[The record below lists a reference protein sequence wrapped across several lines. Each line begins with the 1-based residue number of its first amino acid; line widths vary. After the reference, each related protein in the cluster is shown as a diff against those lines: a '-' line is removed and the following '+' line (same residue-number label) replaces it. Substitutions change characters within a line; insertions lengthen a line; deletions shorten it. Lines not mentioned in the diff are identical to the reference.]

1 MSYPFRLPDGSI
13 ARRAADGIGTEL
25 SPYRNQDLV
34 VLSAADAQAL
44 ADILAALA
52 SVAVTGPLTDA
63 ELRAAAVAI
72 SAAALPLPTGA
83 SSDATLASGV
93 GLRPD
98 LDGAGE
104 SGVWTLSATPGT
116 VTTITLPDAA
126 RIVTLRPSADI
137 RARLNADP
145 AAAGTNAFAA
155 GVPVEGNSRRA
166 FILAAGTGR
175 TLRLRSAAVSPTV
188 TVEWRP

>member
-1 MSYPFRLPDGSI
+1 MRQDQFI
-13 ARRAADGIGTEL
+13 AE
-25 SPYRNQDLV
+25 V
-34 VLSAADAQAL
+34 
-44 ADILAALA
+44 
-52 SVAVTGPLTDA
+52 
-63 ELRAAAVAI
+63 RAAAVAI
-72 SAAALPLPTGA
+72 SAATLPLPSGAATEATLEAARALLAGTLAISAAALPLPVGA
-83 SSDATLASGV
+83 STDATLASGV

-116 VTTITLPDAA
+116 ITTITLPDAA

-145 AAAGTNAFAA
+145 AAAGANAFAA

-175 TLRLRSAAVSPTV
+175 DLRLRSAAVSPTV